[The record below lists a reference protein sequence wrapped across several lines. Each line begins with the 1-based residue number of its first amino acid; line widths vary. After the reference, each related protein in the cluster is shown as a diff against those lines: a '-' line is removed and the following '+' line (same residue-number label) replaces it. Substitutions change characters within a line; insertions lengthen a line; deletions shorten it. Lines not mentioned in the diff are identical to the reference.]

1 MHYKEFYSEL
11 GKLLYAVS
19 DIDGTLSKAEK
30 NKLQEIV
37 KKELVPAETHVDDFG
52 TNTAFYSEIE
62 FDFMDEAI
70 GDAVTAF
77 ESFIDFVEDHHT
89 AFDAQ
94 TKKASLHVMKEL
106 ADAYYGTNKKEK
118 ELIQKATKLLNKIE
132 IKKSSK

>member
-62 FDFMDEAI
+62 FDFMDEEI

-132 IKKSSK
+132 IRKSSR